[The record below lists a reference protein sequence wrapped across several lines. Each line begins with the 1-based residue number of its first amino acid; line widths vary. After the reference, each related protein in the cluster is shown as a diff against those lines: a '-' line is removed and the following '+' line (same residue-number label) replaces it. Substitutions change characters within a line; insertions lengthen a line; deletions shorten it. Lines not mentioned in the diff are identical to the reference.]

1 MCSNIVSYFSRAEDV
16 ELQLYFS
23 ELYLIMAVVFI
34 QGASRGIG
42 LEFART
48 LAARRS
54 VMVVAGCRDPD
65 SADQLHQVKNST
77 TTLGF

>member
-1 MCSNIVSYFSRAEDV
+1 
-16 ELQLYFS
+16 
-23 ELYLIMAVVFI
+23 MAVVFI